1 MLYVRLAV
9 PGELTVT
16 ERSVKAIPLPLDGG
30 ITQFPSPLRNVVASG
45 VPLAPILAIVTA
57 PASIAVVVT
66 EFVASFPEFTAP
78 VAIFAVEITPSSIV
92 QVEPE
97 LDTVISPLSPSVIPV
112 PEPLEPLPLY
122 ETPMIPVVKV

>member
-1 MLYVRLAV
+1 MEYAERSGGVYVNTPVELLYVKLAV

-57 PASIAVVVT
+57 PASIA
-66 EFVASFPEFTAP
+66 
-78 VAIFAVEITPSSIV
+78 
-92 QVEPE
+92 
-97 LDTVISPLSPSVIPV
+97 TVLQSL
-112 PEPLEPLPLY
+112 
-122 ETPMIPVVKV
+122 